1 MRSKQKGMTMI
12 GWIMTLVVIGFF
24 ALFAIR
30 LIPVFL
36 EYQSISSA
44 MNALTEEPVNSAVD
58 IQRSL
63 GKRLDINAVNVVNAR
78 DFKIAKGETGLDV
91 SIVYDARTGFIAN
104 IDLLV
109 HFEKTVTVPSR

>member
-1 MRSKQKGMTMI
+1 MRSKQTGMTMI
-12 GWIMTLVVIGFF
+12 GWIMTLIVIGFF

-44 MNALTEEPVNSAVD
+44 MNGLTESPASSAVD
-58 IQRSL
+58 IQRSI
-63 GKRLDINAVNVVNAR
+63 GKRLDINAVDVVKPR
-78 DFKIAKGETGLDV
+78 DFKITKSETGLDV
-91 SIVYDARTGFIAN
+91 SISYDAQTDFIAN

>member
-1 MRSKQKGMTMI
+1 MRSKQTGMTMI

-36 EYQSISSA
+36 EYQAIAST
-44 MNALTEEPVNSAVD
+44 MNALTEEPASSAVD
-58 IQRSL
+58 IQRSID
-63 GKRLDINAVNVVNAR
+63 KRLDVNAVDVVKAR
-78 DFKIAKGETGLDV
+78 DFKISKSETGLEV
-91 SIVYDARTGFIAN
+91 SIEYDAQTDFIAN